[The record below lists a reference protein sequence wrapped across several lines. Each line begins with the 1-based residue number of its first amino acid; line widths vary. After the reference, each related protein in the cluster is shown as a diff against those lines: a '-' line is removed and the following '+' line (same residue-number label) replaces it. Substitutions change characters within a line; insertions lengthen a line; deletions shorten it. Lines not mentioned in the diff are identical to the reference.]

1 MYPTILHFKK
11 QISTVLIVF
20 LAGALAYIQSVNF
33 PFVPFTDAI
42 CFLPQAVMFAQG
54 EGFRNVYQFNYL
66 PDGGFI
72 WHGFLF
78 PMVLGGLFKTDT
90 YLKVSLTIAVL
101 NTINIL
107 LLAVTLLRFT
117 SKWSPLPKLLFLAVA
132 LLTQIGFLQG
142 LLGRPESLTSLLL
155 GWGILLWS
163 FKPSLTLYSI
173 IGCIVGLLAVTSP
186 IPAIYASAFF
196 IIGIVFRENLS
207 SRLIRILL
215 LVAAGALLAM
225 ALSFLFYPY
234 SIEQWFWGMKQHAN
248 NVIKDPSGNNFALIV
263 RQFFISSGRF
273 MMGFVFAGCW
283 AAAAYLVLRSNKGN
297 LSIRMLL
304 FLLLALVGILIFRI
318 SIKIQYYYIIC
329 LFPVAIVC
337 AAVFLSDN
345 NTLFKLSLKIC
356 ICLSLILSSLDP
368 ILLQVGA
375 MLGCRS
381 LPLVDARKMFADDL
395 EMMTGRVT
403 ISMDLI
409 VLADRTERLQVL
421 YDYVP
426 KCNEPETD
434 WLVVQQYCFFY
445 DDPPDY
451 QNFYLVEN
459 RFVKKNKLPGRLAQW
474 FGVNGYG
481 YAIYKRKS
489 ERRFGRLSSEK
500 LINCAIAQSTKE
512 IQIFDYRDSSLRLG
526 KSSVSHLTQ
535 EYGPNLMSERLQDE
549 PRSQSAWI

>member
-1 MYPTILHFKK
+1 MYTATFNFKK
-11 QISTVLIVF
+11 QIAIVLIVF
-20 LAGALAYIQSVNF
+20 CSCALAYIQSVNF

-54 EGFRNVYQFNYL
+54 EGLRNVYQFSYL

-78 PMVLGGLFKTDT
+78 SMVLGGLFKTDT
-90 YLKVSLTIAVL
+90 YLKVSLAIAVL

-107 LLAVTLLRFT
+107 LLATALLRFT
-117 SKWSPLPKLLFLAVA
+117 SKWSPWPKSLFLALA

-155 GWGILLWS
+155 AGGILLWS
-163 FKPSLTLYSI
+163 FKASWALYSI

-186 IPAIYASAFF
+186 IPAIYVSVFF
-196 IIGIVFRENLS
+196 IIGIVLREKFS
-207 SRLIRILL
+207 TRLIIILL

-234 SIEQWFWGMKQHAN
+234 NIEQWFWGMKQHAN
-248 NVIKDPSGNNFALIV
+248 NVIKDTYGNNFALIV

-273 MMGFVFAGCW
+273 MMGFVFAGCLG
-283 AAAAYLVLRSNKGN
+283 AAAYLVSRGNKEN

-304 FLLLALVGILIFRI
+304 LFLLALVGILIFRV
-318 SIKIQYYYIIC
+318 SIKIQYYYITC

-337 AAVFLSDN
+337 AAVFLSDF
-345 NTLFKLSLKIC
+345 NTLSKLSLKIF
-356 ICLSLILSSLDP
+356 ICLSLILSSFDP
-368 ILLQVGA
+368 ILLQAGA
-375 MLGCRS
+375 MLGWRS
-381 LPLVDARKMFADDL
+381 LPLVDARKVFADDL
-395 EMMTGRVT
+395 EVMSGRVT

-421 YDYVP
+421 YEYVP
-426 KCNEPETD
+426 ECVEPETD

-489 ERRFGRLSSEK
+489 
-500 LINCAIAQSTKE
+500 
-512 IQIFDYRDSSLRLG
+512 
-526 KSSVSHLTQ
+526 
-535 EYGPNLMSERLQDE
+535 
-549 PRSQSAWI
+549 